1 VSSERRLIVTIA
13 LCLVIYVGWAALMSR
28 LHPRPIARPP
38 VPPAETTIARPGVP
52 PAEAVPPPHQVPD
65 VPEQLVEL
73 ENPALHLVFSS
84 HGATLVH
91 ATLKEERYQRKVG
104 GKDVPVDLVR
114 GGERLGH
121 PLSTRFGGP
130 LAALSPEAPFDFEK
144 QADGRAVTFHRAE
157 GPLEIEKRYEWI
169 GDHLLELTVTVR
181 GGNPENIELQ
191 YPGNQ
196 PPAEMPS
203 GGFFGRIVRP
213 YPNLTTAL
221 CRADGASHRSGS
233 GKVEEVTLPEG
244 GKVGLVQYIGLD
256 ERYFVAAVMPRGDRQ
271 GRCTLRSV
279 GSGDLEASMG
289 LAFSG
294 PSGATRRFDVYLG
307 PKDLDRLTKDGRLPG
322 GGDDAELQSVIEF
335 GFWTV
340 LCVPMLR
347 ALELFQRW
355 VRNWGL
361 AIILLTLLIKILT
374 LPIANRQMRAME
386 AMTKLQPLVDQLKKK
401 YGEDK
406 ERLNV
411 ETMKLYTEHKA
422 NPLGGC
428 LLQLLQL
435 PIWWALYRLLGTTN
449 QLYRA
454 PFIPGWINDLTAPD
468 PLYILPIAMGVTM
481 VVTQITNPQM
491 AAQQGQQ
498 KLMMWFMPVF
508 FSFLM
513 LQLPSGLIL
522 YIFASNLLSI
532 GQQYWIGHRPVR
544 ARG

>member
-1 VSSERRLIVTIA
+1 VTSERRLIVTIA
-13 LCLVIYVGWAALMSR
+13 LCLVIYVGWAALMAR
-28 LHPRPIARPP
+28 LHPRPIVQRRVNPT
-38 VPPAETTIARPGVP
+38 EEIARPSVP
-52 PAEAVPPPHQVPD
+52 PAEAVPPPRMTPD

-73 ENPALHLVFSS
+73 ENPVLHLVFSS

-91 ATLKEERYQRKVG
+91 ATLKEERYQRKVD

-114 GGERLGH
+114 GGQSFGR
-121 PLSTRFGGP
+121 PLATRFGGA
-130 LAALSPEAPFDFEK
+130 LKALSPEAPFTFER

-157 GPLEIEKRYEWI
+157 GPFEIEKRYEWV
-169 GDHLLELTVTVR
+169 DNHLLELTVAVK
-181 GGNPENIELQ
+181 GGNPENIELE
-191 YPGNQ
+191 YPGSQ

-203 GGFFGRIVRP
+203 GGYFGRMFHP
-213 YPNLTTAL
+213 YPNLTTSV
-221 CRADGASHRSGS
+221 CRVDGGSHRSGS
-233 GKVEEVTLPEG
+233 GKVEELILPEA
-244 GKVGLVQYIGLD
+244 GKLGLVQYIGLD
-256 ERYFVAAVMPRGDRQ
+256 ERFFVAAVMPRGDRQ
-271 GRCTLRSV
+271 GHCTLRSV
-279 GSGDLEASMG
+279 GSGDLEASLA
-289 LAFSG
+289 LAFPG
-294 PSGATRRFDVYLG
+294 AAGATRRFDVYLG
-307 PKDLDRLTKDGRLPG
+307 PKDLDLLTQNSRLPG
-322 GGDDAELQSVIEF
+322 GTEDAELQSAIEF

-347 ALELFQRW
+347 ALELFHRW

-361 AIILLTLLIKILT
+361 AIILLTVLIKLIT
-374 LPIANRQMRAME
+374 IPIANRQMRSME
-386 AMTKLQPLVDQLKKK
+386 AMKKLQPLVEELKKK

-435 PIWWALYRLLGTTN
+435 PIWWALYRLLGTTI

-454 PFIPGWINDLTAPD
+454 PFIPGWIDDLTASD
-468 PLYILPIAMGVTM
+468 PRFILPIAMGATM

-491 AAQQGQQ
+491 SAQAGQQ

-513 LQLPSGLIL
+513 LNLPAGLIL

-532 GQQYWIGHRPVR
+532 GQQYWIGHRPPKDR
-544 ARG
+544 K